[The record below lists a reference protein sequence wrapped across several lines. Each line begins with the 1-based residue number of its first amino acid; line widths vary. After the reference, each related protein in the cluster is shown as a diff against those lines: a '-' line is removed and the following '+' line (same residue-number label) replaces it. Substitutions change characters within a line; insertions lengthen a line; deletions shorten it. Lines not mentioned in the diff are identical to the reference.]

1 MKTWLMVVVALVV
14 GLGGG
19 FGLAIGRITL
29 WPWDGTGIGEPEYL
43 GVKNASPTVEGKR
56 PRVVL
61 KETKHDF
68 GVMASHKK
76 GSYKFRISNGGD
88 AALTLSK
95 GATSCKCTIAE
106 LDKTTLAPGES
117 SEITLE
123 WTGKDFSDKFQ
134 QTATINT
141 NDPENSQLSLTVSGQ
156 IRTVFNAVPSE
167 LVFSNIAAGEPSR
180 STVRLYCYLYDKFNV
195 TEAKFNDSRWL
206 KFFEVKHRPLTA
218 KELADNKEA
227 KCGYQFEVTV
237 KPGLPM
243 GIFQQQL
250 EVATDLP
257 QIPPCEIAIRGSIT
271 SDISV
276 VGPGWDEE
284 STSLSLGT
292 ITTDQD
298 VEKTLKLFVRG
309 SHREKVK
316 FKLLSKTPDLLVVEI
331 GNPEKIGN
339 SVTQTSVKIRI
350 PKGSPPADHL
360 GSEQGKL
367 GRILLETNHPNAPQ
381 LQILVRFAIQG

>member
-1 MKTWLMVVVALVV
+1 MKTWLMVIVAMVV

-29 WPWDGTGIGEPEYL
+29 WPWDGTGIGESEL
-43 GVKNASPTVEGKR
+43 MGVKNTAPTPEGKR
-56 PRVVL
+56 PKAVL
-61 KETKHDF
+61 QETKHDF

-76 GSYKFRISNGGD
+76 GLYKFKISNGGN
-88 AALTLSK
+88 APLTLSK
-95 GATSCKCTIAE
+95 GATSCKCTLAE
-106 LDKTTLAPGES
+106 LDKTSLAPGES

-123 WTGKDFSDKFQ
+123 WSGKDYSDKFQ

-141 NDPENSQLSLTVSGQ
+141 NDPENSQISLTIAGQ
-156 IRTVFNAVPSE
+156 IRTVFNTAPSE
-167 LVFSNIAAGEPSR
+167 LVFSNVTAGEPSR
-180 STVRLYCYLYDKFNV
+180 AKVRLYCFLYDQFKV
-195 TEAKFNDSRWL
+195 TEAKFTDARWL

-218 KELADNKEA
+218 KELTENKDA

-257 QIPPCEIAIRGSIT
+257 QIPPCEIPIRGNIT

-284 STSLSLGT
+284 STSVSMGT
-292 ITTDQD
+292 FTSDQD
-298 VEKTLKLFVRG
+298 VEKTLRLFVRG
-309 SHREKVK
+309 SHRDKVK
-316 FKLLSKTPDLLVVEI
+316 FKLLSKTPELLVVEV
-331 GNPEKIGN
+331 GNPEKMGN
-339 SVTQTSVKIRI
+339 SIMQTSVKIRI